1 MYLNTGLVILGNI
14 GGGGGGL
21 GGGGLVQVQLHSPV
35 LVLVFSLDSGD
46 FGFPG
51 HFTWW

>member
-1 MYLNTGLVILGNI
+1 MYLDTGLVILGNI

-35 LVLVFSLDSGD
+35 LVLVFSLGSGGV
-46 FGFPG
+46 GFPG
-51 HFTWW
+51 YFTWW